1 MQRNTLIVGNVLY
14 LQNERL
20 QRDGRLTSVFTRVE
34 FCVTGQVSK
43 SLGCSVELEPFPKL
57 KLMEFILGKILIVTI
72 KKKKCIRKGFVDF

>member
-14 LQNERL
+14 LQNEWL

-43 SLGCSVELEPFPKL
+43 SLGRSVEELEPFPKL
-57 KLMEFILGKILIVTI
+57 KLMEFILGQIWIVTI
-72 KKKKCIRKGFVDF
+72 KKKSVSEKVL